1 MLVIR
6 KATRDD
12 VPAIL
17 ALVKELA
24 VYEREPHAVIAT
36 EADFLRDGFGE
47 TPAFEV
53 LVAAQQREADRLTDA
68 AAAVSGF
75 ALYFF
80 SYSTWVGR
88 KCLYLEDLFV
98 QPAHRGKGAGIALM
112 KALAREAIAK
122 ECRRFVWQVL
132 DWNEPAIAFYEGLGA
147 HVQREW
153 LHVRLEGDALR
164 ALAIADLATT

>member
-6 KATRDD
+6 KATATD
-12 VPAIL
+12 VPDVL

-24 VYEREPHAVIAT
+24 AYEREPDAVIAT

-47 TPAFEV
+47 TPAFHV
-53 LVAAQQREADRLTDA
+53 LVAEDA
-68 AAAVSGF
+68 GGAVIGF

-88 KCLYLEDLFV
+88 RCLYLEDLFV
-98 QPAHRGKGAGIALM
+98 QPERRGKGAGIALM
-112 KALAREAIAK
+112 KALAKEAVAK

-132 DWNEPAIAFYEGLGA
+132 DWNAPAIAFYERLGA
-147 HVQREW
+147 SVRREW
-153 LHVRLEGDALR
+153 LSVRLEGDALA
-164 ALAIADLATT
+164 ALAR

>member
-6 KATRDD
+6 KATATD
-12 VPAIL
+12 VPDVL

-24 VYEREPHAVIAT
+24 AYEREPDAVIAT

-47 TPAFEV
+47 TPAFHV
-53 LVAAQQREADRLTDA
+53 LVAEDA
-68 AAAVSGF
+68 GGAVIGF

-88 KCLYLEDLFV
+88 RCLYLEDLFV
-98 QPAHRGKGAGIALM
+98 QPEHRGKGAGIALM
-112 KALAREAIAK
+112 KALAKEAVAK

-132 DWNEPAIAFYEGLGA
+132 DWNAPAIAFYERLGA
-147 HVQREW
+147 SVRREW
-153 LHVRLEGDALR
+153 LSVRLEGDALA
-164 ALAIADLATT
+164 ALAR

>member
-6 KATRDD
+6 KAIPTD
-12 VPAIL
+12 VPDVL

-24 VYEREPHAVIAT
+24 AYEREPDAVIAT

-47 TPAFEV
+47 TPAFHV
-53 LVAAQQREADRLTDA
+53 LVAEDA
-68 AAAVSGF
+68 GRAVIGF

-88 KCLYLEDLFV
+88 RCLYLEDLFV
-98 QPAHRGKGAGIALM
+98 QPEHRGKGTGVALM
-112 KALAREAIAK
+112 KALAKEAVAK

-132 DWNEPAIAFYEGLGA
+132 DWNAPAIAFYERLGA
-147 HVQREW
+147 SVRREW
-153 LHVRLEGDALR
+153 LSVRLEGE
-164 ALAIADLATT
+164 ALAALAS

>member
-6 KATRDD
+6 KATPTD
-12 VPAIL
+12 VPDVL

-24 VYEREPHAVIAT
+24 AYEREPDAVVAT

-47 TPAFEV
+47 APAFHV
-53 LVAAQQREADRLTDA
+53 LVAEDA
-68 AAAVSGF
+68 AGAVIGF

-88 KCLYLEDLFV
+88 RCLYLEDLFV
-98 QPAHRGKGAGIALM
+98 QPEHRGKGAGVALM
-112 KALAREAIAK
+112 KALAKEAVAK

-132 DWNEPAIAFYEGLGA
+132 DWNAPAIAFYERLGA
-147 HVQREW
+147 SVRREW
-153 LHVRLEGDALR
+153 LSVRLEGE
-164 ALAIADLATT
+164 ALAALAR

>member
-6 KATRDD
+6 KATATD
-12 VPAIL
+12 VPDVL

-24 VYEREPHAVIAT
+24 AYEREPDAVVAT

-47 TPAFEV
+47 PPAFHV
-53 LVAAQQREADRLTDA
+53 LVAEDA
-68 AAAVSGF
+68 GSAVIGF

-88 KCLYLEDLFV
+88 RCLYLEDLFV
-98 QPAHRGKGAGIALM
+98 QPAHRGKGAGVALM
-112 KALAREAIAK
+112 KALAKEAVAK

-132 DWNEPAIAFYEGLGA
+132 DWNAPAIAFYERLGA
-147 HVQREW
+147 SVRREW
-153 LHVRLEGDALR
+153 LSVRLEGDALA
-164 ALAIADLATT
+164 ALAR

>member
-6 KATRDD
+6 KATATD
-12 VPAIL
+12 VPDVL

-24 VYEREPHAVIAT
+24 AYEREPDAVVAT

-47 TPAFEV
+47 TAAFHV
-53 LVAAQQREADRLTDA
+53 LVAEDA
-68 AAAVSGF
+68 GSAVIGF

-88 KCLYLEDLFV
+88 RCLYLEDLFV
-98 QPAHRGKGAGIALM
+98 QPEHRGKGAGIALM
-112 KALAREAIAK
+112 KALAKEAVAK

-132 DWNEPAIAFYEGLGA
+132 DWNAPAIAFYERLGA
-147 HVQREW
+147 SVRREW
-153 LHVRLEGDALR
+153 LSVRLEGDALA
-164 ALAIADLATT
+164 ALAR